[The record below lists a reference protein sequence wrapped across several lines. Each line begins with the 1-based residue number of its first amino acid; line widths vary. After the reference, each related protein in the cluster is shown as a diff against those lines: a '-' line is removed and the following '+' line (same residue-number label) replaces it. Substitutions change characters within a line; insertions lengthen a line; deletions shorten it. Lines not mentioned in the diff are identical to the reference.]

1 MNLEGDIKM
10 KVFYYRKLAK
20 QRQKDIAEMLGITVQ
35 NYSLKENGKRSFKAN
50 EMRKVRDYLNDE
62 LNENLT
68 IDELFF

>member
-1 MNLEGDIKM
+1 M

-20 QRQKDIAEMLGITVQ
+20 KRQKDIAEMLGITVQ

>member
-1 MNLEGDIKM
+1 MNLEGDITM

-20 QRQKDIAEMLGITVQ
+20 KRQKDIAEMLGITVQ